1 MLRSSFPREVDL
13 QFFRSKQAL
22 PAWARP
28 FAMRDKRSLGHALID
43 DVVNAHACW
52 RPTAGEVAASN
63 LLSIVRS
70 WRNRGADLV
79 QELEAVAVHPQCAI
93 SPEKRAAF
101 ARRWAKRLAAS

>member
-1 MLRSSFPREVDL
+1 MVNDSFPRAIDV
-13 QFFRSKQAL
+13 QFFQSKQPL

-28 FAMRDKRSLGHALID
+28 FATRVSRPAHAIID
-43 DVVNAHACW
+43 DVVNAHACL

-70 WRNRGADLV
+70 RRNRDDDLV
-79 QELEAVAVHPQCAI
+79 QWLEGIARHPECAI
-93 SPEKRAAF
+93 NPEKRAAF

>member
-1 MLRSSFPREVDL
+1 MVNDSFPRAIDV
-13 QFFRSKQAL
+13 QFFQSKQVL
-22 PAWARP
+22 PAWARR
-28 FAMRDKRSLGHALID
+28 FATKVSRPAHALID
-43 DVVNAHACW
+43 DVVNAHACL
-52 RPTAGEVAASN
+52 RPTAGEVAALN

-79 QELEAVAVHPQCAI
+79 QELETVAVHPQCAI